1 MIGFINQPYNVS
13 EDDGTACVEVG
24 VVSGILGRNIAVQL
38 AFSSKSVICK
48 FLFMYTN
55 ITLQHCNHTNLID
68 GRDYGNST
76 GSLVFIFNATHNR
89 SAACVP
95 LIKDDIFELTEV
107 LEATLRLLGQPSSSL
122 VSLVSTSLNITILDD
137 DGKSKTNTLSIFSL
151 KNLKKKFNYSPNIQL
166 QPIVL

>member
-68 GRDYGNST
+68 GS

-151 KNLKKKFNYSPNIQL
+151 ENFF
-166 QPIVL
+166 